1 MRERRTSLSKVHV
14 VCLETGQ
21 SFKSLKDAADSIG
34 RTYQCVSQAAKTGCA
49 TNGLH
54 FYYADKTK
62 PDKSFFVMTRDG
74 ADGRGGRG
82 RKRPVVCLE
91 TSEQFESVSAATKLL
106 NCDGRRLWMALN
118 KGYSI
123 HGLHYYYAD
132 KPRPDDSFFQHKRG
146 GHKKIRRIVCLETD
160 EKFESIDDVGAFVG
174 CNPVYI
180 ASSIREGFPV
190 KGFHF
195 AMLGK

>member
-1 MRERRTSLSKVHV
+1 MGFASGEEGHGELADSREAAAEVQQGRRTPLSKDPV

-21 SFKSLKDAADSIG
+21 SFNSLKEAAISIG
-34 RTYQCVSQAAKTGCA
+34 RTYQCVSRAAKTGCA

-132 KPRPDDSFFQHKRG
+132 KPRPDDSFFSINAVD
-146 GHKKIRRIVCLETD
+146 IRKL
-160 EKFESIDDVGAFVG
+160 G
-174 CNPVYI
+174 
-180 ASSIREGFPV
+180 ASSVLRLMRNSR
-190 KGFHF
+190 
-195 AMLGK
+195 A